1 MDRYKF
7 RDNFDEII
15 QRVEKARI
23 KVSEYH
29 IVNIV
34 AVTKYVTTNEI
45 KELYNLGQRAFG
57 ENRVQVLKEKSSKLK
72 DLPIEWHF
80 IGRLQ
85 KNKINHLIDLEPFL
99 FQSLNSF
106 ELALEI
112 DKRLEKKGKKLDA
125 LLQIN
130 SAKEESKAGVM
141 PEIAYEEYL
150 KIIEETKHINLKGVM
165 SIGAHSEDKEV
176 VKKSFE
182 TTYKIFESLKP
193 YGAKICSM
201 GMSSDFELAIECGSN
216 MVRIGSL
223 FFKGTS
229 NNYMHS

>member
-1 MDRYKF
+1 MDKYRL

-15 QRVEKARI
+15 QRVENARL

-29 IVNIV
+29 IVKIV
-34 AVTKYVTTNEI
+34 AVSKYVSSSEVRA
-45 KELYNLGQRAFG
+45 LYELGQRAFG
-57 ENRVQVLKEKSSKLK
+57 ENRVQDLKEKVSQTM

-85 KNKINHLIDLEPFL
+85 KNKINHLIDLDPFL
-99 FQSLNSF
+99 MHSLDSL

-112 DKRLEKKGKKLDA
+112 DKRLDKKGKKMDC

-130 SAKEESKAGVM
+130 SAKEDTKTGVM
-141 PEIAYEEYL
+141 PELAYDEYL
-150 KIIEETKHINLKGVM
+150 KIIENTKHINLKGVM
-165 SIGAHSEDKEV
+165 TIGAHTDDEELI
-176 VKKSFE
+176 KKSFE
-182 TTYKIFESLKP
+182 TTYKIFETLQP
-193 YGAKICSM
+193 HGAKICSM

-223 FFKGTS
+223 FFK
-229 NNYMHS
+229 